1 MCVGGTE
8 LCSAVAVSVSIGV
21 ALCAQLAGY
30 LWGRVGILEVEVHM
44 GGGVGGSPTVEDLGL
59 STLVFPPGHC
69 VGERAAIIAGVKSV
83 GLCFIFK
90 HSPPICSPV
99 ANFPCESECPW
110 K

>member
-59 STLVFPPGHC
+59 STLVYSGC
-69 VGERAAIIAGVKSV
+69 QRKS
-83 GLCFIFK
+83 
-90 HSPPICSPV
+90 
-99 ANFPCESECPW
+99 ANGRVRIDE
-110 K
+110 